1 MPNFR
6 HKPLRKDPPKPRFP
20 WQDVPARLYNC
31 ATMAWLQVADEL
43 GFKVELPHRPERIVS
58 LVPSWTETLFAFG
71 LKDRIVGVT
80 RFCVE
85 PPETAAVPRIG
96 GTKNPDI
103 NAIAQLTPDL
113 VIANAEEN
121 RREDIELLRSRGI
134 AVFTTYPRKI
144 ASAVESIMKLGS
156 VVQCELQANMMARGI
171 VREVS
176 AIETELGAWTK
187 LRFRAFCP
195 IWKNPWMSFNAD
207 TYAHDV
213 LRMLGFNNIFASAGE
228 RYPRTTIDE
237 AIGLRPDFVL
247 LPDEPYEFRAKDVDE
262 LKPQLPPPLSRRV
275 VLINGRDLHW
285 YGVHMLTGL
294 RSLARLLARVR
305 ASAL

>member
-1 MPNFR
+1 M
-6 HKPLRKDPPKPRFP
+6 L
-20 WQDVPARLYNC
+20 
-31 ATMAWLQVADEL
+31 WLQTADEL
-43 GFKVELPHRPERIVS
+43 GFRVELEHRPERIVS

-71 LKDRIVGVT
+71 LKERIAGIT

-85 PPETAAVPRIG
+85 PPETAAIARIG
-96 GTKNPDI
+96 GTKNPDL
-103 NAIAQLTPDL
+103 NAIARLAPDL

-121 RREDIELLRSRGI
+121 RREDIAHLRSLGV

-144 ASAVESIMKLGS
+144 SAAVESILKLGT
-156 VVQCELQANMMARGI
+156 VLGCESQANVMARGI

-176 AIETELGAWTK
+176 AIETGLGAWAK

-237 AIGLRPDFVL
+237 AVALRPDFVL
-247 LPDEPYEFRAKDVDE
+247 LPDEPYEFRMKDVEE
-262 LKPQLPPPLSRRV
+262 LKAQLPPALSRRI
-275 VLINGRDLHW
+275 VLISGRDLHW
-285 YGVHMLTGL
+285 YGVHMLNGL
-294 RSLARLLARVR
+294 RSLAALLARVR
-305 ASAL
+305 AATL

>member
-1 MPNFR
+1 
-6 HKPLRKDPPKPRFP
+6 
-20 WQDVPARLYNC
+20 
-31 ATMAWLQVADEL
+31 MAWLQTADEL
-43 GFKVELPHRPERIVS
+43 GFKVELQQRPERIVS

-71 LKDRIVGVT
+71 LSERIVGIT
-80 RFCVE
+80 RFCVV
-85 PPETAAVPRIG
+85 PSQTAGVTKVG
-96 GTKNPDI
+96 GTKNPNVDV
-103 NAIAQLTPDL
+103 IAKLTPDL

-121 RREDIELLRSRGI
+121 RREDIEHLRNLNIG
-134 AVFTTYPRKI
+134 VFTTYPRKI
-144 ASAVESIMKLGS
+144 GSAVESIMKLGTLLD
-156 VVQCELQANMMARGI
+156 CEPQANAMARGI

-176 AIETELGAWTK
+176 AIETELGAWAK

-237 AIGLRPDFVL
+237 AVRLRPDFVL
-247 LPDEPYEFRAKDVDE
+247 LPDEPYEFRTKDVDE
-262 LKPQLPPPLSRRV
+262 LKPLLPAPLSRRV

-285 YGVHMLTGL
+285 YGSHMLSGL

>member
-1 MPNFR
+1 
-6 HKPLRKDPPKPRFP
+6 
-20 WQDVPARLYNC
+20 
-31 ATMAWLQVADEL
+31 MAWLQTADEL
-43 GFKVELPHRPERIVS
+43 GFRLELEHRPERIVS

-71 LKDRIVGVT
+71 LKERIVGIT
-80 RFCVE
+80 RFCIA
-85 PPETAAVPRIG
+85 PPETAHVSKIG

-103 NAIAQLTPDL
+103 DAIAALAPDL

-121 RREDIELLRSRGI
+121 RREDIEHLRSLGV

-144 ASAVESIMKLGS
+144 ASAVESIMKLGT
-156 VVQCELQANMMARGI
+156 VVDCEAQANTMARGI

-176 AIETELGAWTK
+176 VIETGLGAWAK

-207 TYAHDV
+207 TFAHDV
-213 LRMLGFNNIFASAGE
+213 LRLLGFNNIYASAGE
-228 RYPRTTIDE
+228 RYPRTTINE
-237 AIGLRPDFVL
+237 AIELRPDFVL
-247 LPDEPYEFRAKDVDE
+247 LPDEPYEFRAKDIEE
-262 LKPQLPPPLSRRV
+262 LKPLLPSPLSRRV

-294 RSLARLLARVR
+294 RSLAGLLARVR
-305 ASAL
+305 AAAL

>member
-1 MPNFR
+1 
-6 HKPLRKDPPKPRFP
+6 
-20 WQDVPARLYNC
+20 
-31 ATMAWLQVADEL
+31 MAWLQTADDL
-43 GFKVELPHRPERIVS
+43 GFRLELERRPERIVS

-71 LKDRIVGVT
+71 LGAKIAGVT
-80 RFCVE
+80 RFCIA
-85 PPETAAVPRIG
+85 PAAAAMIPKVG
-96 GTKNPDI
+96 GTKNPNI
-103 NAIAQLTPDL
+103 GAIADLTPDI

-121 RREDIELLRSRGI
+121 RREDIERLRSLDI
-134 AVFTTYPRKI
+134 PVFTTYPRKI
-144 ASAVESIMKLGS
+144 GSAVESIMKLGA
-156 VVQCELQANMMARGI
+156 VLDCQLEANSLARGI

-176 AIETELGAWTK
+176 AIETELGAWSK

-195 IWKNPWMSFNAD
+195 IWKNPWMTFNAD

-228 RYPRTTIDE
+228 RYPRTTIEE
-237 AIGLRPDFVL
+237 AIELRPDFVL

-262 LKPQLPPPLSRRV
+262 LKPLLPPALSRRL

-285 YGVHMLTGL
+285 YGVHMLHGL

-305 ASAL
+305 AAAV